1 MYLKGR
7 ANIFADRVGVL
18 GVRERME
25 VRLTLAFGLQN
36 PNMKL
41 SFARDRKTP
50 PSWCNFGVSK
60 IYLDECQRG
69 FQNPVL
75 DMLNSRCQSREP
87 NGYGT
92 WATEG
97 Q

>member
-1 MYLKGR
+1 
-7 ANIFADRVGVL
+7 
-18 GVRERME
+18 ME